1 MVQKIMEKES
11 ALNVLE
17 DIKNKIGGVD
27 LDEICGEKAEIKE
40 NTEGGE
46 DVIYKRLVQG
56 IMCGLV
62 YWDED
67 KQCLVQ
73 ELISPVKSGEIECD
87 KLYYKNKLTLRDG
100 KDFKAK
106 NQVGLTVESL
116 SVCCGR
122 PVQIIEKIHGTDVNI
137 AMGCLSFFDK

>member
-1 MVQKIMEKES
+1 MVEKIMERES
-11 ALNVLE
+11 ALKVLE

-27 LDEICGEKAEIKE
+27 LDEICGEKVEIKE
-40 NTEGGE
+40 DTQNGE
-46 DVIYKRLVQG
+46 DVIYKRLVQA

-62 YWDED
+62 YWDEQ
-67 KQCLVQ
+67 KECLAQ
-73 ELISPVKSGEIECD
+73 ELINPVKSGEIECD
-87 KLYYKNKLTLRDG
+87 KLYYKNKLTLKDG

-122 PVQIIEKIHGTDVNI
+122 PTQIIEKIHGTDVNI